1 VTATD
6 ISDWGGI
13 CVYYMAE
20 KDMRM
25 VLASD
30 SLEKDYTLAAS
41 TTPVEKCITWDEM
54 FTAGL
59 EKSASD
65 IKFEVRSSENVFNQI
80 RFNIIAVGKYK
91 EGGACIADESKVNPF

>member
-1 VTATD
+1 M
-6 ISDWGGI
+6 
-13 CVYYMAE
+13 YYMAE

-54 FTAGL
+54 STAGL

-65 IKFEVRSSENVFNQI
+65 IKFEVYSSENVFNQI
-80 RFNIIAVGKYK
+80 RFNIIAIGKYK
-91 EGGACIADESKVNPF
+91 EGGACIADESKVNPFS

>member
-1 VTATD
+1 M
-6 ISDWGGI
+6 S
-13 CVYYMAE
+13 
-20 KDMRM
+20 
-25 VLASD
+25 
-30 SLEKDYTLAAS
+30 
-41 TTPVEKCITWDEM
+41 
-54 FTAGL
+54 TAGL